1 MFARSMASLLSARI
15 VLPGHFEAL
24 VGLRS
29 SLQDAGGDKHKGP
42 QFLSGSAACRVS
54 MLLFAFGNDSVSYRI
69 KKTSSGD
76 QRSKGS
82 SYFQEVATVLTAAI
96 GREAPVGCRGVIN

>member
-1 MFARSMASLLSARI
+1 MLCISGMGLFLSMFARSMASLLSARI

-24 VGLRS
+24 LGLRS

-42 QFLSGSAACRVS
+42 QFLCGSAACRVS

-69 KKTSSGD
+69 TASKKLHLEISAAKD
-76 QRSKGS
+76 HHISKK
-82 SYFQEVATVLTAAI
+82 
-96 GREAPVGCRGVIN
+96 

>member
-24 VGLRS
+24 LGLRS

-42 QFLSGSAACRVS
+42 QFLSDSAACRVS

-69 KKTSSGD
+69 TASKKLHLEISAAKD
-76 QRSKGS
+76 HHISKK
-82 SYFQEVATVLTAAI
+82 
-96 GREAPVGCRGVIN
+96 